1 MVERPVEEQLPG
13 AGPVGVVADV
23 AEVGV
28 VERGGRGRQ
37 VEHRR
42 RPGGTGTGT
51 DADADRG
58 SSSWVVVVVRVR
70 PRRVGDDGGER

>member
-1 MVERPVEEQLPG
+1 MVLVRPVEEQLPAG
-13 AGPVGVVADV
+13 GPVGVVADV
-23 AEVGV
+23 AGVGV

-42 RPGGTGTGT
+42 RPGGTG
-51 DADADRG
+51 ADADRG
-58 SSSWVVVVVRVR
+58 SSSSSWVVVVRVR

>member
-1 MVERPVEEQLPG
+1 MVLVRPVEEQLPA

-23 AEVGV
+23 AGVGV

-42 RPGGTGTGT
+42 RPGGTGTG
-51 DADADRG
+51 ADAERG
-58 SSSWVVVVVRVR
+58 SSSSWVVVVRVR